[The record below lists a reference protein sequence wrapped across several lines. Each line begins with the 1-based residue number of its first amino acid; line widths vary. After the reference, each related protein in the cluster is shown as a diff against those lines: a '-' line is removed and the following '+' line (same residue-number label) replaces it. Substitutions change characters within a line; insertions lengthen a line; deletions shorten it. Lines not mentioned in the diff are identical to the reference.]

1 MVPFPRWRFTSFRRW
16 PLAGRKNA
24 FARFHPVGNCFSV
37 SRRAAPGGT
46 ERNRMIIDFHVH
58 VLPPEDMPAFTGTG
72 FHRNIN
78 AVRKGNVPTTIENAL
93 EAAKIGGVDIT
104 VISNPLH
111 NLRDMDRQQQL
122 ERCQRQNRFNA
133 AQQAKYPSIV
143 GMASTVPYGGD
154 EFLREFE
161 RAIKQDG
168 LKGAWIT
175 SSLKGSYPDDDDA
188 MPFFQLACELD
199 VPVVIHPPSVGFGE
213 ERMRDYRLASSI
225 GRPMDN
231 ALALARLIVRG
242 IFERFPTLKLVGTH
256 LGGGICEMIGRMDY
270 AYRLQDEAYFL
281 GSYEPM
287 LIKHPPSHYLK
298 MMYLESTCYHPP
310 AARCAID
317 SVGAEHFIFG
327 TDSPPLIP
335 LKRQG
340 LEMIDR
346 IGLTPAQREKVMGG
360 SAARLL
366 KLGPFS

>member
-1 MVPFPRWRFTSFRRW
+1 
-16 PLAGRKNA
+16 
-24 FARFHPVGNCFSV
+24 
-37 SRRAAPGGT
+37 
-46 ERNRMIIDFHVH
+46 MIIDFHVH

-72 FHRNIN
+72 FHRNIQAAN
-78 AVRKGNVPTTIENAL
+78 KGGVPTTIENAL
-93 EAAKIGGVDIT
+93 EAAKIGGIDIT
-104 VISNPLH
+104 VISNPIH
-111 NLRDMDRQQQL
+111 NLRDMDRKQQL
-122 ERCQRQNRFNA
+122 ERCKRQNHFNA
-133 AQQAKYPSIV
+133 AQQSKYPSIV

-161 RAIKQDG
+161 RAVKEDG

-175 SSLKGSYPDDDDA
+175 SSLQGSYPDDDDA

-213 ERMRDYRLASSI
+213 ERMKVYRLASSI

-298 MMYLESTCYHPP
+298 MLYFDSASYTPL
-310 AARCAID
+310 AAEMCFKTIGED
-317 SVGAEHFIFG
+317 QFLFG
-327 TDSPPLIP
+327 TDSPPMIP
-335 LKRQG
+335 LKLAG
-340 LEMIDR
+340 LKMMDQ
-346 IGLTPAQREKVMGG
+346 IGMTPSQRAKVMGG
-360 SAARLL
+360 NAARLL
-366 KLGPFS
+366 KLN